1 MSKCYVVKTLAGLT
15 AAYDADKEHLS
26 KLKLGE
32 VYRCE
37 IKRPRNIA
45 FHCKYWALLNLV
57 FDNLPEALEDKIRS
71 VDELHTELKMQTG
84 VRMKRVS
91 LSGQTYYV
99 PGSIAFHKM
108 SESEFDAFY
117 QAAANVIVKY
127 ILPVDADEL
136 LNEVESFL

>member
-57 FDNLPEALEDKIRS
+57 FDNLPESLEGTIRS
-71 VDELHTELKMQTG
+71 VDELHWHVKMQCGIRTQ
-84 VRMKRVS
+84 RVT
-91 LSGQTYYV
+91 LGGKILYEV
-99 PGSIAFHKM
+99 GSIAFHRM
-108 SESEFDAFY
+108 TESEFEAFY
-117 QAAANVIVKY
+117 QKAANVIVKY

-136 LNEVESFL
+136 LNEVEAFL